1 LSLSV
6 WLNNPNHTGRQMN
19 SQGFSLKPFQKAET
33 QPNVKITG
41 TVGRSSNTFSISY
54 ALWGPL
60 SKLVIPK
67 PSEMLA
73 REDGLWE
80 KTCLEFFLTPKNTDN
95 YWEFNLSPSGDWNVY
110 RFTSYRQGMREEP
123 AFMTL
128 PFRIKSE
135 SYALRLSLELGLDEI
150 ILADQAL
157 EVAVSAVIK
166 SIDGAMSYWA
176 LNHPAPQP
184 DFHRRD
190 SFIIRL

>member
-1 LSLSV
+1 MLGNQKEALKFHEKA
-6 WLNNPNHTGRQMN
+6 LQIHREARYMFGIATNL
-19 SQGFSLKPFQKAET
+19 GFIGIIYYRLGDLEKAMSHFQE
-33 QPNVKITG
+33 
-41 TVGRSSNTFSISY
+41 
-54 ALWGPL
+54 ALQ
-60 SKLVIPK
+60 IH
-67 PSEMLA
+67 
-73 REDGLWE
+73 REGGYRIGVA
-80 KTCLEFFLTPKNTDN
+80 N
-95 YWEFNLSPSGDWNVY
+95 NLSPSGDWNVY